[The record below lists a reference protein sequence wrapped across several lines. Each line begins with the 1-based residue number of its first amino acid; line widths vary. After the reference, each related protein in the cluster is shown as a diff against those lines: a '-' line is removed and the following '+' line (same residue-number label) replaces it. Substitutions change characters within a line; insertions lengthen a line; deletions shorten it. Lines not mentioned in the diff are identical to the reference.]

1 MGDGRLEGKRAVV
14 TGGGSGIGRATAF
27 RFADEGA
34 RVGVID
40 LDEGGV
46 HETVAEI
53 VAGGGVARGTVADV
67 TMEGEIGAAIGD
79 TAAEWDGLDVVVPNA
94 AVQLFGEDDRAD
106 RLELEVWGRTLGV
119 NLTGVFLTCKHG
131 IRALLESGGGSVVCT
146 GSPTGLFGLAP
157 GFDAYSASKAGVHG
171 LVRVLA
177 IDYAADGI
185 RVNAVVPGF
194 TETPLVRQVTGS
206 EREAL
211 LHRIPLGRPGSPQ
224 EVASMILFLA
234 SDDSS
239 YATGGIFCVDG
250 GLTAI

>member
-1 MGDGRLEGKRAVV
+1 VGGGRLEGKRAVV
-14 TGGGSGIGRATAF
+14 TGGGSGIGRATAL
-27 RFADEGA
+27 RFAHEGA

-40 LDEGGV
+40 LDEEAV
-46 HETVAEI
+46 RETAAEI
-53 VAGGGVARGTVADV
+53 VAGGGIARATPADV
-67 TMEGEIGAAIGD
+67 TIEEEIQTAIGD
-79 TAAEWDGLDVVVPNA
+79 TAAKWDGLDIVLANA

-119 NLTGVFLTCKHG
+119 NLTGVFLTCKYG

-234 SDDSS
+234 SDESS